1 MDTADTFFQ
10 KDDKG
15 LNRSQDEPRESEL
28 MLNTSFI
35 QRHLE
40 EEAVQKTNIFTGAM
54 YSWPAAHTTDYM
66 WENKLQHMLHNEA

>member
-1 MDTADTFFQ
+1 MDTADTLVQ

-15 LNRSQDEPRESEL
+15 LNRSQDEPRESELML

-40 EEAVQKTNIFTGAM
+40 EEAVQKTNIFTGAI
-54 YSWPAAHTTDYM
+54 YS
-66 WENKLQHMLHNEA
+66 

>member
-1 MDTADTFFQ
+1 MDTADTLVQ

-15 LNRSQDEPRESEL
+15 LNRSQDEPRESEF

-40 EEAVQKTNIFTGAM
+40 EEAVQKTNIFTGAI
-54 YSWPAAHTTDYM
+54 YS
-66 WENKLQHMLHNEA
+66 

>member
-1 MDTADTFFQ
+1 MDTADTLVQ

-15 LNRSQDEPRESEL
+15 LNRSQDEPRPRESEV

-40 EEAVQKTNIFTGAM
+40 EEAVQKTNIFTGAI
-54 YSWPAAHTTDYM
+54 YS
-66 WENKLQHMLHNEA
+66 